1 MLAGGFLATWTTRG
15 LMTAMLTCGHQTFWM
30 TLLTVIL
37 TVSFT
42 AFFLAAIRVPAA
54 EMAAGV
60 IGICSMRGLAVGT
73 ILLFVAAR

>member
-1 MLAGGFLATWTTRG
+1 
-15 LMTAMLTCGHQTFWM
+15 MTAMLTCGHQTFWM

-54 EMAAGV
+54 EMAAAEMAAAEMAAGV

>member
-1 MLAGGFLATWTTRG
+1 
-15 LMTAMLTCGHQTFWM
+15 MTAMLTCGHQTFWM

>member
-1 MLAGGFLATWTTRG
+1 
-15 LMTAMLTCGHQTFWM
+15 MTAMLTCGHQTFWM

-54 EMAAGV
+54 EMAAAEMAAGV